1 MVKLSTRW
9 HDQLGTVLDRYDKLL
24 RRTSSQIISN
34 VKSPLVTQPG
44 ATSKTTLSKYKSLKS
59 WGMSRLM
66 THYNAKKRVFARR
79 DKTFKSLRRMNA
91 TEAKLY
97 REQYYNSKKVRLSQA
112 LNRLRLR
119 VDRKREEVREWLL
132 NGSRIKAIAASDY
145 DKTTTG
151 GTAKWKSLTLT
162 EPAKQSWFDAEG
174 YPLTSREETGRFVN
188 PWQSQSTNGE
198 NGLKKFL
205 QWKAEK
211 IMKKL
216 GLDGSEDAS
225 STLNHGADEWNQK
238 PIYRQD
244 TWPYI
249 ATAPFATAAE
259 DTIKLAWL
267 GHATTLVKFP
277 GDFTILTDPHFSSY
291 AGPMKRNDPPPVS
304 VPELPEID
312 CVLISHDHMD
322 HCECLML
329 LLLITHSMLN
339 NPLTFLASSFVSGL
353 LVDFRAC

>member
-1 MVKLSTRW
+1 
-9 HDQLGTVLDRYDKLL
+9 
-24 RRTSSQIISN
+24 
-34 VKSPLVTQPG
+34 
-44 ATSKTTLSKYKSLKS
+44 
-59 WGMSRLM
+59 M

-97 REQYYNSKKVRLSQA
+97 REQYYNSKKVRLNQA

-119 VDRKREEVREWLL
+119 VDRKREEVRERLL
-132 NGSRIKAIAASDY
+132 NGSRIKAIAASGD

-151 GTAKWKSLTLT
+151 DGTAKWKSLMLT

-225 STLNHGADEWNQK
+225 STLTNGIRSQSTDK
-238 PIYRQD
+238 TRG
-244 TWPYI
+244 
-249 ATAPFATAAE
+249 
-259 DTIKLAWL
+259 L
-267 GHATTLVKFP
+267 TLP
-277 GDFTILTDPHFSSY
+277 Q
-291 AGPMKRNDPPPVS
+291 
-304 VPELPEID
+304 
-312 CVLISHDHMD
+312 
-322 HCECLML
+322 L
-329 LLLITHSMLN
+329 LLL
-339 NPLTFLASSFVSGL
+339 L
-353 LVDFRAC
+353 LQKIQ

>member
-9 HDQLGTVLDRYDKLL
+9 HDQLGSVLDRYDKLL
-24 RRTSSQIISN
+24 RRTSSQILSN
-34 VKSPLVTQPG
+34 VKSSQ
-44 ATSKTTLSKYKSLKS
+44 ATPASKTLSKYKSLKS
-59 WGMSRLM
+59 WGISRLM

-91 TEAKLY
+91 SEAKLF
-97 REQYYNSKKVRLSQA
+97 REQYYNAKKVRLNQA

-119 VDRKREEVREWLL
+119 INRKRNEVREWLL
-132 NGSRIKAIAASDY
+132 NGTGTKALTVASEDGNI
-145 DKTTTG
+145 TTG
-151 GTAKWKSLTLT
+151 DDGKAKWKSLMLT

-211 IMKKL
+211 IMKNL
-216 GLDGSEDAS
+216 GLDEGRDGAS
-225 STLNHGADEWNQK
+225 TSNHGADKWNQK
-238 PIYRQD
+238 SIYRQD

-249 ATAPFATAAE
+249 AAAPFATAAV

-267 GHATTLVKFP
+267 GHATTLVSFP

-322 HCECLML
+322 HCECLHAPSNEPFNAAFSSNL
-329 LLLITHSMLN
+329 LDSICQWTIGR
-339 NPLTFLASSFVSGL
+339 F
-353 LVDFRAC
+353 